1 MIGFSI
7 ICALLILLALAFLLP
22 PLRHPE
28 RFTATSTIAEANMAV
43 FRRQLSEMESD
54 LRHRIIANEQFLSD
68 REELERR
75 VIAELPKESRA
86 IRKERPASRS
96 EILIYGL
103 AVGLPLTAVL
113 LYLTLGTPSL
123 SGGSK

>member
-1 MIGFSI
+1 M
-7 ICALLILLALAFLLP
+7 
-22 PLRHPE
+22 E
-28 RFTATSTIAEANMAV
+28 TVTAASTIAEANMAV

-54 LRHRIIANEQFLSD
+54 LRHQMITSEQFLSD

-86 IRKERPASRS
+86 IGKERPASKS
-96 EILIYGL
+96 DMLIYGL
-103 AVGLPLTAVL
+103 AVGLPLTALL

-123 SGGSK
+123 LQSP

>member
-1 MIGFSI
+1 MIVFSI
-7 ICALLILLALAFLLP
+7 ICALLILLALAFLVS
-22 PLRHPE
+22 PLRHPG
-28 RFTATSTIAEANMAV
+28 RFTAASTIAEANVAV

-54 LRHRIIANEQFLSD
+54 LRRQTITSEQFLSD

-86 IRKERPASRS
+86 IRKERPDSKFDM
-96 EILIYGL
+96 LIYGL
-103 AVGLPLTAVL
+103 AVGLPLTALL

-123 SGGSK
+123 LQSP

>member
-1 MIGFSI
+1 VIVFSI

-22 PLRHPE
+22 PLRHSE
-28 RFTATSTIAEANMAV
+28 RFTAASTIAEANMAV

-54 LRHRIIANEQFLSD
+54 LRHQMITNEQFLSD

-86 IRKERPASRS
+86 IRKERPASKS
-96 EILIYGL
+96 DMLIYGL
-103 AVGLPLTAVL
+103 AVGLPLTAL
-113 LYLTLGTPSL
+113 LFYLSLGTPSL
-123 SGGSK
+123 LQSP